1 MLSRETRHAHAL
13 SGSLTALAS
22 LADANCVVEPSIRM
36 GSVGNGRGLQNRMSV
51 GESEVLSHE
60 SHLFLWMNHIS
71 SVETEA
77 GGPQRAPVPF
87 LLWLFSS
94 SSVYNCV
101 LLEYVP

>member
-22 LADANCVVEPSIRM
+22 LADANCVAEPSIGM
-36 GSVGNGRGLQNRMSV
+36 VSVGNGRGLQNRMSV
-51 GESEVLSHE
+51 GESEVLSPE
-60 SHLFLWMNHIS
+60 SHLFLWMDHIS

-77 GGPQRAPVPF
+77 GGPQRAPVPS

>member
-22 LADANCVVEPSIRM
+22 LADANCVAEPSIGM
-36 GSVGNGRGLQNRMSV
+36 CVGNGRGSQSRMSV

-60 SHLFLWMNHIS
+60 SHLFLWMDHIS

-77 GGPQRAPVPF
+77 GGPQRAPVPS
-87 LLWLFSS
+87 LLCLFS
-94 SSVYNCV
+94 SSVYNRV